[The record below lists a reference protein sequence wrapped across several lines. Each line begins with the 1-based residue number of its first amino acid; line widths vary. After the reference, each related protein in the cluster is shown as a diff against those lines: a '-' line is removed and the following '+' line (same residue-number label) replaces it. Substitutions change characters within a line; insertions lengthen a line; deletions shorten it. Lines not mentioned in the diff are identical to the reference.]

1 MTLPEDLEGHVTWR
15 FGSVCPTCSHTM
27 PSLES
32 QAELYFEGKQILC
45 YNTACRAPLDYWTT
59 THRLLGEESATVFGL
74 LLLGAMHSDFSF
86 DLQPEESV
94 DLDLSNYGI
103 PSNAT
108 VLTLNF
114 KTQEPKP
121 NCFPQ
126 IFAPELPLL
135 LKTKFVVYGIP
146 VGAAQ
151 AKTSVSAEVTWVRN
165 DDETFSWSHL
175 VEAFQALASERYRA
189 VILPAYMAF
198 ELSLTPLVDEAVK
211 GRISNK
217 YRDMFGSDLSSSLRL
232 NLIVPLLAEL
242 AQAKP
247 MPSEIQGKIN
257 VLRQLRNKIV
267 HGGVA
272 DTAVPKDEAQQLLC
286 ASVFGLEYLRYL
298 RKRLF
303 PINAMR

>member
-1 MTLPEDLEGHVTWR
+1 
-15 FGSVCPTCSHTM
+15 M

-74 LLLGAMHSDFSF
+74 LLLGASHSEFSF
-86 DLQPEESV
+86 GLMPEETFDV
-94 DLDLSNYGI
+94 DLSKYNI

-108 VLTLNF
+108 VLKLSF
-114 KTQEPKP
+114 KTPQPSP
-121 NCFPQ
+121 NCFPHM
-126 IFAPELPLL
+126 FYPELPVSLQ
-135 LKTKFVVYGIP
+135 TKFIVYGIP
-146 VGAAQ
+146 LVGTAQ
-151 AKTSVSAEVTWVRN
+151 TKTSVSAEVTWVRN

-217 YRDMFGSDLSSSLRL
+217 YRDMFRSDLSSSLRL

-247 MPSEIQGKIN
+247 MPSEIQGEIN
-257 VLRQLRNKIV
+257 ALRQLRNKIV

-303 PINAMR
+303 PTSAA